1 MAEQGDNEVDDDSR
15 TEAASQKRIDRAAE
29 EGQVALSRE
38 VVGWVA
44 LLFATLAAAIML
56 PGQTTT
62 LMRLLR
68 NLLEQAHGLPMDAA
82 AGALLQAAAMLVLPV
97 AAGAALGALLA
108 TLVQTRGVMSF
119 SGLAPKLEKL
129 SPIAGFKRLVGTE
142 ALAEMARTL
151 VKLMLV
157 GAALWWAVGDLNGLQ
172 AALHLPPG
180 GLIARSGQVA
190 LHLMAAALAAFTAI
204 AIADLL
210 WVRLRH
216 LRQLR
221 MTKQELKDEAK
232 ESEGDPHLR
241 ARRREMQRRFGRT
254 RMLASVPGA
263 AVVVTNPTHYAVALA
278 YGGSDA
284 APRLVAKGVDS
295 MAARIRAAAEAAGVP
310 LVANPPLARALHQ
323 LDLEQEIPA
332 EHYQAVAEII
342 AFVWRRRGGLD
353 AGPANGGASRDA

>member
-1 MAEQGDNEVDDDSR
+1 MAGESDNAPDQDSK
-15 TEAASQKRIDRAAE
+15 TEAATQKRIDQAAE
-29 EGQVALSRE
+29 QGQVALSRE
-38 VVGWVA
+38 AVGWLA
-44 LLFATLAAAIML
+44 LLFATLAAAMLL
-56 PGQTTT
+56 PGQAIGV
-62 LMRLLR
+62 MRLLR
-68 NLLEQAHGLPMDAA
+68 NLLEQAHALPMDAA
-82 AGALLQAAAMLVLPV
+82 AGLLLEAASMLVLPV
-97 AAGAALGALLA
+97 AAGAALGAVLA
-108 TLVQTRGVMSF
+108 TLVQTRGALSF
-119 SGLAPKLEKL
+119 SGLAPSLQKL
-129 SPIAGFKRLVGTE
+129 SPAAGFKRLVGTE

-151 VKLMLV
+151 VKLALV
-157 GAALWWAVGDLNGLQ
+157 GAALWWAAGDLSSLQ

-216 LRQLR
+216 LDQLR

-232 ESEGDPHLR
+232 ESEGDPYLR

-254 RMLASVPGA
+254 RMLAAVPGA

-278 YGGSDA
+278 YGGADA

-323 LDLEQEIPA
+323 LELEQEIPA

-353 AGPANGGASRDA
+353 AAPPNGGASHDA